1 MSVDFRQIP
10 SRSRDGNS
18 ANPSTIFNLWG
29 TLQGRWPNFGH
40 SDQWARCGRGPRV
53 ASYESASWT
62 PNTRHLTAA
71 ERWTPMG
78 NPGGPGSLGRSSISS
93 TCTSTQRIAP
103 QTVVPHI
110 QRACFE
116 WQDGEKEPFALP
128 MSLLIHHSSSVWAFH
143 HTVDLQMDN
152 PVSQAKLE
160 CVLQTWR

>member
-10 SRSRDGNS
+10 SGSRDGNL

-40 SDQWARCGRGPRV
+40 PDQWARCGRGPRV
-53 ASYESASWT
+53 ANYESASWT

-71 ERWTPMG
+71 ERWTPG
-78 NPGGPGSLGRSSISS
+78 EPGWPWEPGEVLHFQHLYINSADCTPNCGPTYS
-93 TCTSTQRIAP
+93 T
-103 QTVVPHI
+103 
-110 QRACFE
+110 RASCIP
-116 WQDGEKEPFALP
+116 KP